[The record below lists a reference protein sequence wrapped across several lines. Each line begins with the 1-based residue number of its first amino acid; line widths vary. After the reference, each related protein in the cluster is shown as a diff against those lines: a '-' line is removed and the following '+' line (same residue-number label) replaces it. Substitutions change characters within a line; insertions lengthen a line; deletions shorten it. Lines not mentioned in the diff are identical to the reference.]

1 MFLPAMDDHSADWL
15 RRVLERKLVQVLLL
29 YVGVA
34 WGVAEVTGFL
44 VDNYQLSRRLLDVT
58 LFLLVLGIPTVA
70 IVTWFHGEKGHQRV
84 QRSEAAILALL
95 AVIAAVGSWQIGTA
109 EPVET
114 RDLSAVV
121 DLGEHSVAVMPFD
134 VSIPELL
141 WLREGASEL
150 LTTGLAGHEGIRV
163 VSGQRLYDLLRQEGH
178 EDASEIPSA
187 MASRLT
193 RRAGARFLV
202 DGSVLGSPEDLVLRA
217 DLVNVESGDVEAS
230 AQARGTD
237 VFDLIDR
244 IVADLSDQIA
254 GEVVSSTELA
264 SVASV
269 TTRNPDAYREY
280 LRGLLA
286 QRRFRLSEAMERFR
300 SAVALDSTFALAHM
314 RLANV
319 AMNSGD
325 LSLGIQSL
333 RSAREYRDFAPERDR
348 LFLDAALAQAL
359 NQDTRESR
367 RILDSLVTLYPDD
380 KEARFALARLY
391 PQNSDERLR
400 LLEETVRLDPFDA
413 EAFNGLAYAR
423 ARRGDFEAADT
434 LIRRYVEL
442 EPNEPN
448 PRDSRGEIL
457 MMAGRHEA
465 AREAFREALA
475 LHPGFEPSLRHLAES
490 WAAEERF
497 AEGRAE
503 LRTIIDT
510 TGAAASLPAY
520 MGLATLHAHEG
531 GLSEALSTLEAYRE
545 RADGLGDRGAANTA
559 LTASLPFLVALQEW
573 ERLHDAT
580 EALAEADPLSPFP
593 SYTEMLSLAERGD
606 LDGAVATADSIMAFV
621 RSTEGLLQFEPLM
634 QAVTSRELAFY
645 AADHERSIDWNE
657 TVRETGGWPEFG
669 SYAVARSLLA
679 LARYEEAQ
687 EHAWRIGSF
696 SGPAQALAERLRL
709 YYVAR
714 ALEGLGQTERAIA
727 TYERLL
733 AHRWRRTVAT
743 VPLVRDAPERLAKLR
758 ERSSVREP
766 PSTTV
771 PRS

>member
-1 MFLPAMDDHSADWL
+1 MDERSEGWF
-15 RRVLERKLVQVLLL
+15 RRVRERKLFQVLLL

-34 WGVAEVTGFL
+34 WGIAEVTGFL
-44 VDNYQLSRRLLDVT
+44 VDNYELSRRLLDVT
-58 LFLLVLGIPTVA
+58 LFLLVLGIPAVA
-70 IVTWFHGEKGHQRV
+70 VVTWFHGEKGHQRV
-84 QRSEAAILALL
+84 QRSEAAILVLL
-95 AVIAAVGSWQIGTA
+95 AAVGAVGAWQIGTA
-109 EPVET
+109 EPAET

-134 VSIPELL
+134 VMVPELD

-150 LTTGLAGHEGIRV
+150 LTTGLASHEGIRV

-178 EDASEIPSA
+178 EDASEIPPA

-193 RRAGARFLV
+193 RRAGARFMV

-230 AQARGTD
+230 SQARGAD

-244 IVADLSDQIA
+244 IVADLTDQIA
-254 GEVVSSTELA
+254 GDVVSSTELT

-286 QRRFRLSEAMERFR
+286 QRRFRLSEAMDHYRA
-300 SAVALDSTFALAHM
+300 AVALDSTFALAHM

-319 AMNSGD
+319 AMNSGN
-325 LSLGIQSL
+325 LSLGIESL
-333 RSAREYRDFAPERDR
+333 RSAREHRDSAPERDQ
-348 LFLDAALAQAL
+348 LFLDAMLAQTL

-367 RILDSLVTLYPDD
+367 RILDSLVSLYPDD
-380 KEARFALARLY
+380 KEARSALAQLH
-391 PQNSDERLR
+391 PQDSDERMR

-413 EAFNGLAYAR
+413 SAFNSLAYAR

-457 MMAGRHEA
+457 MMAGRQEA

-475 LHPGFEPSLRHLAES
+475 LQPGFEPSLRHLAES

-503 LRTIIDT
+503 LRAIIDT
-510 TGAAASLPAY
+510 TGLEASLPAY

-531 GLSEALSTLEAYRE
+531 GLNEAISALEAYRE
-545 RADGLGDRGAANTA
+545 RADRLGDRGAANTA
-559 LTASLPFLVALQEW
+559 LTAKLPFFVALQDW
-573 ERLHDAT
+573 DRLDDVT
-580 EALAEADPLSPFP
+580 RELAEADPLNPFP
-593 SYTEMLSLAERGD
+593 PYTRMQSLAERGD
-606 LDGAVATADSIMAFV
+606 LERSVAMADSIMVRV
-621 RSTEGLLQFEPLM
+621 RSTAGLGQFEPLLE
-634 QAVTSRELAFY
+634 AVTSRELAFY
-645 AADHERSIDWNE
+645 AADYERSLEWNE
-657 TVRETGGWPEFG
+657 TVRETGGWPELG
-669 SYAVARSLLA
+669 SYVVARSLLA
-679 LARYEEAQ
+679 LGRYDEAR

-696 SGPAQALAERLRL
+696 NGPPQALAERLRL
-709 YYVAR
+709 YYAAR
-714 ALEGLGQTERAIA
+714 ALEGAGETARAIS
-727 TYERLL
+727 TYEEMLD
-733 AHRWRRTVAT
+733 HRWAATVSR
-743 VPLVRDAPERLAKLR
+743 VPLVADAPERLAKLTELAASTE
-758 ERSSVREP
+758 ERPTGSAAES
-766 PSTTV
+766 
-771 PRS
+771 